1 MEVLLLDNEGLMHTT
16 LEFKLQKAGMVPVYI
31 NQADEVTDV
40 IKGRDIAIAI
50 SSSGNSANIINGLAA
65 ANKHSMKTIALVGFN
80 GGSVKENNLAD
91 TILHVNSN
99 NYGVVEDTHM
109 IILHALIQ
117 KLRKDRSAVSNPKL

>member
-50 SSSGNSANIINGLAA
+50 LDLDIEKSDVEMMLTVCESGADNAIPVLGITSLEDEEQILYWLHKGIHDFIAKPYKTSEIIIRIKKALSAIE
-65 ANKHSMKTIALVGFN
+65 
-80 GGSVKENNLAD
+80 VK
-91 TILHVNSN
+91 S
-99 NYGVVEDTHM
+99 
-109 IILHALIQ
+109 
-117 KLRKDRSAVSNPKL
+117 